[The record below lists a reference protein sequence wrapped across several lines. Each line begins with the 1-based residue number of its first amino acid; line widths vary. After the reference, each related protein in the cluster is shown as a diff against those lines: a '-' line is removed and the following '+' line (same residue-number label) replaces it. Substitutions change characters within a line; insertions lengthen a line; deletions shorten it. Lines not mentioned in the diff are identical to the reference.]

1 MGEKTTGKIH
11 YSRDKGVTIH
21 NTGIL
26 PWTGDDLIDGITIC
40 VGSDYGT
47 YDSVMWASRKGDFLY
62 KSFDKGSTFHKDVQS
77 GTQSWGNIC
86 KVRADGRYGIIPV
99 ESDGFYTDK
108 PPHEDLSAEELVH
121 PYRAVGP
128 VTDNN
133 LLLSDVTMSSNGRY
147 LVAAFGNSEMGGS
160 GLYVADDGGTDD
172 MGRWSKVSG
181 ISLQKFEERGI
192 VISDDGKNLVV
203 VGWGGEEPRV
213 AIRSDD
219 GGASW
224 GPIEDSVNAQFVVAS
239 ADQQYIYVV
248 KTAPDATL
256 LISRD
261 KGIHWYMKELNFTE
275 EFYAFTSIAR
285 SVDGS
290 KVYLSSYDTYGK
302 GYMYLSHD
310 FGVSFVE
317 VPVTEST
324 HHVDQGNPSSKLPL
338 NDWGFV
344 ATNSDGMKV
353 VAVKYESN
361 IIFISS
367 DAGKT
372 WSRVATA
379 PEAFT
384 SICMSGD
391 GTKIMGTGAYLY
403 VSLDGGLSWK
413 RDIASGLDGW
423 LSCSLSFDGKKG
435 AIKRVLPDDKR
446 NLSAV
451 YVNKPLSIN
460 TFENF
465 YPYASLHSTTANA
478 SVTGA
483 TYESP
488 APSMEP
494 TTVSQFFFAG
504 FGSPTQ
510 APTALFDVTRDCYTD
525 EKHAPGKRG
534 TGSQSNMRVYSEDEC
549 STLKGTYT
557 GYGECLKPSGSSF
570 SYDCYRLPDA
580 DVSSASTSNAETPES
595 STNDPQ
601 QKATTDDK
609 GELGNHTFNITSPV
623 AEPVGPEEPHQVR
636 PGENSTEPVQSM
648 ANGTSPVAEPVGP
661 EEANQAGSGENS
673 TEPVQPMAN
682 GTSPVAEPVGPEEP
696 NQAGSGENS
705 TESEQSTDEAVDA
718 GTRVDSPSS
727 IGTPAP
733 TTYQPSYEPSSY
745 PTSVPSSSY
754 PTYWG
759 TGYHNIEETAPDMQT
774 VEPTEVPVNDVAT
787 SSEAPTEAA
796 PSSPATE
803 VSNLNTTDTSE
814 DDDNTEIS
822 GGQSS
827 WSNNSTG
834 QISHDDDVAI
844 KSEPATSSESDG
856 ASVANV
862 KLCNINNIPL
872 STLIQGV
879 TVPEGCV
886 VLADKDLATVNVN
899 PQYNHATIFLICATK
914 DAGNVRIGSDVLAA
928 YDMIFEGSS
937 ILSSM
942 VLDSKSEITFY
953 PTTDFK
959 GGEKYYK
966 GHWSHIGNQVYSL
979 AKQKYHATAPPFVNV
994 MDNVH
999 SLIFKSETDVLSD
1012 CNSHENIN
1020 RYKPRREEL
1029 AVSATKHSVHDKD
1042 KEKVN
1047 AIDSQLKLLSQ
1058 KTHQSINK
1066 EFLALWLEKHSH
1078 YTIEQITPQ
1087 WLKNHPSFQ
1096 RESDEWSKRK
1106 SRVKKEDK

>member
-213 AIRSDD
+213 AIRSND

-275 EFYAFTSIAR
+275 EFYAFTSIAC

-391 GTKIMGTGAYLY
+391 GMKIMGTGAYLY

-413 RDIASGLDGW
+413 RDVVSGVDGW
-423 LSCSLSFDGKKG
+423 LSCTLSLDGAKG
-435 AIKRVLPDDKR
+435 AIKRVLPDDKYFR
-446 NLSAV
+446 SAV
-451 YVNKPLSIN
+451 YLNKPTLGN
-460 TFENF
+460 TTFENV
-465 YPYASLHSTTANA
+465 YPYISTSTPNA
-478 SVTGA
+478 SAVREA
-483 TYESP
+483 HESP

-494 TTVSQFFFAG
+494 TTVTQFFIPN
-504 FGSPTQ
+504 FGNPTQ
-510 APTALFDVTRDCYTD
+510 APTAPVDITNDCYIDDT
-525 EKHAPGKRG
+525 HAPGKRG
-534 TGSQSNMRVYSEDEC
+534 TGSQSNMRLYSEGEC
-549 STLKGTYT
+549 TALKGTYT
-557 GYGECLKPSGSSF
+557 GYGECLKPSGASF
-570 SYDCYRLPDA
+570 SYDCYSLPDA
-580 DVSSASTSNAETPES
+580 GSNSGATTSVRSNPGSQHPTTAEEETP
-595 STNDPQ
+595 
-601 QKATTDDK
+601 
-609 GELGNHTFNITSPV
+609 G
-623 AEPVGPEEPHQVR
+623 
-636 PGENSTEPVQSM
+636 
-648 ANGTSPVAEPVGP
+648 
-661 EEANQAGSGENS
+661 
-673 TEPVQPMAN
+673 
-682 GTSPVAEPVGPEEP
+682 
-696 NQAGSGENS
+696 
-705 TESEQSTDEAVDA
+705 
-718 GTRVDSPSS
+718 
-727 IGTPAP
+727 
-733 TTYQPSYEPSSY
+733 
-745 PTSVPSSSY
+745 
-754 PTYWG
+754 
-759 TGYHNIEETAPDMQT
+759 
-774 VEPTEVPVNDVAT
+774 
-787 SSEAPTEAA
+787 
-796 PSSPATE
+796 
-803 VSNLNTTDTSE
+803 
-814 DDDNTEIS
+814 DNTETPGVLSPSPTANNTGNGTDEEQTS
-822 GGQSS
+822 G
-827 WSNNSTG
+827 
-834 QISHDDDVAI
+834 
-844 KSEPATSSESDG
+844 DG
-856 ASVANV
+856 APAANTTAQVA
-862 KLCNINNIPL
+862 
-872 STLIQGV
+872 TDEGEGV
-879 TVPEGCV
+879 P
-886 VLADKDLATVNVN
+886 
-899 PQYNHATIFLICATK
+899 
-914 DAGNVRIGSDVLAA
+914 AA
-928 YDMIFEGSS
+928 
-937 ILSSM
+937 
-942 VLDSKSEITFY
+942 
-953 PTTDFK
+953 
-959 GGEKYYK
+959 
-966 GHWSHIGNQVYSL
+966 N
-979 AKQKYHATAPPFVNV
+979 ATAPVTTEGGEEAPASNTTAPVA
-994 MDNVH
+994 
-999 SLIFKSETDVLSD
+999 TDGGEGAPAA
-1012 CNSHENIN
+1012 N
-1020 RYKPRREEL
+1020 
-1029 AVSATKHSVHDKD
+1029 AT
-1042 KEKVN
+1042 
-1047 AIDSQLKLLSQ
+1047 A
-1058 KTHQSINK
+1058 
-1066 EFLALWLEKHSH
+1066 
-1078 YTIEQITPQ
+1078 
-1087 WLKNHPSFQ
+1087 
-1096 RESDEWSKRK
+1096 R
-1106 SRVKKEDK
+1106 